1 MNLSRKWPQPA
12 AGEPALSV
20 RPDGAGGIGEGFLEI
35 GSRDFMEMKES
46 VPAVDE
52 AVGIE
57 SFGTIVETYRS
68 QVMALAVNILRNKED
83 AEDAAQDAF
92 IQVFRHLADYDAER
106 SFKTWIFTIV
116 HRRCLD
122 VLRKKKRFRLA
133 FDRMKRDLDDSVR
146 NPHGIPASENGL
158 PADLLGNLSPKE
170 RSALSLW
177 ANEGFTSR
185 EISEVLG
192 CSEGTARVHLFAAR
206 KKIKTLLE
214 KRHAALSN
222 L

>member
-1 MNLSRKWPQPA
+1 
-12 AGEPALSV
+12 
-20 RPDGAGGIGEGFLEI
+20 
-35 GSRDFMEMKES
+35 MEMKES
-46 VPAVDE
+46 VPAVG
-52 AVGIE
+52 ASAGIE
-57 SFGTIVETYRS
+57 SFGSIVETYRS

-83 AEDAAQDAF
+83 AEDAAQDTF
-92 IQVFRHLADYDAER
+92 IQVFRHFADYDAER

-122 VLRKKKRFRLA
+122 TLRKKKRFRLA
-133 FDRMKRDLDDSVR
+133 FDRMKRDLDESVR
-146 NPHGIPASENGL
+146 NTHGIPVSENGL

-206 KKIKTLLE
+206 KKIKILLE
-214 KRHAALSN
+214 KRHGTLSN